1 MEFPQP
7 IIYSVYEKAETETVN
22 YMESR
27 QRTGD
32 GESPGRVNI
41 MEYHS

>member
-7 IIYSVYEKAETETVN
+7 IIYSVYEKAKTETVSH
-22 YMESR
+22 MESF
-27 QRTGD
+27 QRTGE
-32 GESPGRVNI
+32 GESPGRVSM